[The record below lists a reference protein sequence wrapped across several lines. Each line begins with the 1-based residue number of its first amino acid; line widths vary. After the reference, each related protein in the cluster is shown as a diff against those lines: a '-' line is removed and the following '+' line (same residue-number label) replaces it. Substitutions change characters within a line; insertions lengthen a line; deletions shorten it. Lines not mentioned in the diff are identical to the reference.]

1 VELESSFHN
10 PYSYPSQPLDLSGFS
25 PIGDCVNTQ
34 PLPHLD
40 LSATSKMVILE
51 DMILGKGK
59 DVVSLR
65 LDGYSGQHLELRLCL
80 YWAQASFFVFMLG
93 PG

>member
-1 VELESSFHN
+1 MELEFSFHN
-10 PYSYPSQPLDLSGFS
+10 LYFYSSQPPDLSAFLLLGTML
-25 PIGDCVNTQ
+25 TQ

-40 LSATSKMVILE
+40 LSATSKMMILE
-51 DMILGKGK
+51 DIILGKGK

-65 LDGYSGQHLELRLCL
+65 LGGYAGQHLELRLCL
-80 YWAQASFFVFMLG
+80 YWAQASFFVLILG

>member
-1 VELESSFHN
+1 MWSRNLTFIIRI
-10 PYSYPSQPLDLSGFS
+10 
-25 PIGDCVNTQ
+25 PILVNRLASLVFLLLGTVFTQ

-40 LSATSKMVILE
+40 FSATSKMILE

-65 LDGYSGQHLELRLCL
+65 LSSYSGQHLELRLCL
-80 YWAQASFFVFMLG
+80 YWAQASFFVFMLR